1 VEALAAQ
8 NDQAGVTIDAKT
20 NQNGHGDPLDLDP
33 AVAAVASVLG

>member
-8 NDQAGVTIDAKT
+8 NDQAGLTIDAKT
-20 NQNGHGDPLDLDP
+20 NQNGHGDPLDLDL